1 MGGVV
6 VISGKNTLPATFRA
20 ALNPFLQQAKV
31 SISGND
37 ECRMDSSIGQ
47 YVIDTNICVSTPG
60 KFTCTGD
67 VGGPVVVLSSTGTWT
82 LVGINSYT
90 KDCASNGLKTRVSAF
105 VPWINL
111 YLN

>member
-6 VISGKNTLPATFRA
+6 VISGKNTPPATFRA

-37 ECRMDSSIGQ
+37 ECRMDPTIGQ

-60 KFTCTGD
+60 KFTCT
-67 VGGPVVVLSSTGTWT
+67 VSLPLNYLSPQSNSHCNVLKQICC
-82 LVGINSYT
+82 LI
-90 KDCASNGLKTRVSAF
+90 L
-105 VPWINL
+105 
-111 YLN
+111 